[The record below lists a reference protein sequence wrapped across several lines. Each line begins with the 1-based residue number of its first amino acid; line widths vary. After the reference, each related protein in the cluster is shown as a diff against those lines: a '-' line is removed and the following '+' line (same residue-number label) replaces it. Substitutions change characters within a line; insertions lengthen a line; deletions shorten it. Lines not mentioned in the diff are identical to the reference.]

1 MRYDA
6 GTFSGFLG
14 EGEVSARPAG
24 SRRLKSDRLQP
35 LTWKPDYPNPAL
47 LKMTLQDAYWGA
59 KRVI

>member
-1 MRYDA
+1 MTRGLFPASWEKAKYPHDLPAA
-6 GTFSGFLG
+6 GDF
-14 EGEVSARPAG
+14 
-24 SRRLKSDRLQP
+24 KSDRLQP